1 MLRWSLMTVRVDRA
15 AWTKPVTAAKCKMKY
30 VWGVCI
36 VVKRDLEMEQQ
47 KGEREAKRKTQR
59 KTGGGKKG
67 SSRHIKNA
75 SKNHQKQ

>member
-1 MLRWSLMTVRVDRA
+1 MHCQKRA
-15 AWTKPVTAAKCKMKY
+15 AWTKPATAAKRKMKY
-30 VWGVCI
+30 VCGVCK

-47 KGEREAKRKTQR
+47 KGEREANRKTQR
-59 KTGGGKKG
+59 KTGGGEKKG